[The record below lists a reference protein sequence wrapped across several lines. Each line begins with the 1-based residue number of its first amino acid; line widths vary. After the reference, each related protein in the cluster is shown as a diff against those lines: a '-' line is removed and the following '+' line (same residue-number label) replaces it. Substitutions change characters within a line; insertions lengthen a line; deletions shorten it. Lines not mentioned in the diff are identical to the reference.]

1 MKGTFQKLTSV
12 TSPFFICSQEA
23 LHQKINLWRSNFPSV
38 TPYYA
43 VKSNPDKQFLKW
55 MNDKDL
61 GFDCASSGEIADVL
75 NISNKN
81 SNKIIFANPTKNPS
95 EIKFAIESKIKQTT
109 FDSETELKK
118 LVNLGWK
125 DGLILR
131 VRVDESGSNQPF
143 SSKFGAP
150 PEWIP
155 NILKVASKL
164 GILLDGLSFHIGSD
178 CKNSTTH
185 ANGLL
190 YCYNVIQNYQTSF
203 RKDKLTIDIGG
214 GFLGDNDRIFSETSF
229 HISRNKLF
237 KVAGRDINYIAEPG
251 RFFCTTPF
259 QLYVPVIAKRKRLDG
274 FPGFAYTINESIYSS
289 FSGVPFDG
297 FKPKFEVC
305 SEHKPKIYK
314 SIIFGRTCDSQD
326 VISKNI
332 DLPELNVGDYLRVP
346 NIGAYSSA
354 SSSTFNGFEKT
365 PTYYIEGTP
374 CGRSPFNPL

>member
-1 MKGTFQKLTSV
+1 MKGTFQKLASRN
-12 TSPFFICSQEA
+12 SPFFICSQEA
-23 LHQKINLWRSNFPSV
+23 LYKKINLWKSHFPSV
-38 TPYYA
+38 TPHYA
-43 VKSNPDKQFLKW
+43 VKSNPDKQLLKW
-55 MNDKDL
+55 MNDSGL
-61 GFDCASSGEIADVL
+61 GFDCASSGEISDVL
-75 NISNKN
+75 NI

-95 EIKFAIESKIKQTT
+95 DILFALKSGIKQTT
-109 FDSETELKK
+109 FDSDYELKK
-118 LVNLGWK
+118 LVKLGWK

-131 VRVDESGSNQPF
+131 VKVDESGSNQPF

-185 ANGLL
+185 ANALL
-190 YCYNVIQNYQTSF
+190 YCYNLIQNSQTSF
-203 RKDKLTIDIGG
+203 KKDKLTIDIGG
-214 GFLGDNDRIFSETSF
+214 GFLGDNDKLFSETSF
-229 HISRNKLF
+229 HIYRNKLF

-251 RFFCTTPF
+251 RFFCTSPF

-274 FPGFAYTINESIYSS
+274 VPGFAYTINESIYSS
-289 FSGVPFDG
+289 FSGIPFDG

-305 SEHKPKIYK
+305 SNNNSKTYK

-326 VISKNI
+326 IIAKNI
-332 DLPELNVGDYLRVP
+332 DIPELNVGDYLRVP
-346 NIGAYSSA
+346 NIGAYSSS

-365 PTYYIEGTP
+365 PTYYVGRTPPLIEV
-374 CGRSPFNPL
+374 